1 MLTLAGGIK
10 DVIQASRGINVS
22 RLHSVTMLIFRVSVH
37 SGKWRIWGWGGAV
50 QAVATSVTVSGW
62 LVGIRLL
69 FPVKTEEGESFVVG
83 TPERS
88 SDY

>member
-1 MLTLAGGIK
+1 M
-10 DVIQASRGINVS
+10 
-22 RLHSVTMLIFRVSVH
+22 
-37 SGKWRIWGWGGAV
+37 
-50 QAVATSVTVSGW
+50 ATSVTVSGW

-69 FPVKTEEGESFVVG
+69 FPVKTEKGESFVVG